1 MGARGVPPRMERLT
15 RASPEEGAARTPWPR
30 IRRQGF
36 TSGPRL
42 TIETI
47 SGACCAQA
55 RGPRQVV
62 QKVMDDLH
70 EDGHGS
76 GSTERWLLTYSDMIT
91 LLMVF
96 FIILYAMSKTDVAQY
111 RAIAVSLR
119 QALSGQ
125 PLSRGLPQDSANALV
140 SVSPVPGQTPQV
152 APSSSD
158 VLIAQMAQEIRSI
171 LQSQGQQGQAS
182 VQVNQTGL
190 DIAFQGDSVYF
201 ASASAVLTPTFQNL
215 LRRIAPVLK
224 QSPNE
229 IRVEGYTNNLP
240 LHSTLYPTA
249 WELSGTRAINVLRYL
264 TEICGVPPHQMEADA
279 FGQWHPAY
287 PNDTPANLALNRSV
301 HIVVTKQAPPGLD
314 QGGPDV
320 AP

>member
-1 MGARGVPPRMERLT
+1 
-15 RASPEEGAARTPWPR
+15 
-30 IRRQGF
+30 
-36 TSGPRL
+36 
-42 TIETI
+42 
-47 SGACCAQA
+47 
-55 RGPRQVV
+55 
-62 QKVMDDLH
+62 MDDLDR
-70 EDGHGS
+70 EDHG
-76 GSTERWLLTYSDMIT
+76 GGGTERWLLTYSDMIT

-96 FIILYAMSKTDVAQY
+96 FIILYAMSKTDVAKYQ
-111 RAIAVSLR
+111 AIAVSLR

-125 PLSRGLPQDSANALV
+125 PLPRGLPQDSANSLL
-140 SVSPVPGQTPQV
+140 SVSPVPGQTPEV

-171 LQSQGQQGQAS
+171 LHAQGPHQAT
-182 VQVNQTGL
+182 VQVDATGL
-190 DIAFQGDSVYF
+190 DIAFQGDNVYF
-201 ASASAVLTPTFQNL
+201 ASASAVLKPTFQQL

-240 LHSTLYPTA
+240 LHSSLYPTA
-249 WELSGTRAINVLRYL
+249 WELSAARAVNVLRYL
-264 TEICGVPPHQMEADA
+264 TEACGLPPHQMEADA

-287 PNDTPANLALNRSV
+287 PNNTSANLALNRSV
-301 HIVVTKQAPPGLD
+301 HIVVTKQAPPGLN